1 MPRAADTDI
10 DMGGRSPHFKL
21 WGGRVPPGSYARDGG
36 DGPPHFKLWGGRVP
50 PVPPG
55 IYARGESCNSKK
67 IKF

>member
-36 DGPPHFKLWGGRVP
+36 DGPPRFKLWGGRVP
-50 PVPPG
+50 PGVTPVMGGTVPPL
-55 IYARGESCNSKK
+55 
-67 IKF
+67 